1 MILRQEIQ
9 RVGQVVTLKLLWKK
23 GSVALRA
30 ASCSHTLNT
39 TFVQGIFIPKV
50 PSSVFHPILTTAL

>member
-23 GSVALRA
+23 SSVALRA
-30 ASCSHTLNT
+30 ASCSHTLNP

-50 PSSVFHPILTTAL
+50 PSSLFDLILTTAL